1 VSVDAKGYLIFWD
14 LRESRFFN
22 YYPQFMKV
30 HLKPENGA
38 NLLVNNMIVFK
49 ISKER
54 LFEQS
59 SDNTNNDLA
68 KFTKRYIYAKRSASL
83 INIHSQEAKKNDQ
96 RYFFII
102 IIDPSIFG

>member
-1 VSVDAKGYLIFWD
+1 
-14 LRESRFFN
+14 
-22 YYPQFMKV
+22 MKV

-59 SDNTNNDLA
+59 SDSTSENFM
-68 KFTKRYIYAKRSASL
+68 KFTRRYIFTKRSASL
-83 INIHSQEAKKNDQ
+83 INIHSQEAKKSDQ
-96 RYFFII
+96 RYEFLVTVGL
-102 IIDPSIFG
+102 SISG